1 MVKYIDKTK
10 KVIEIDEKS
19 LLFYKYMIDYWAELD
34 NHPKYTLD
42 LKIIK

>member
-1 MVKYIDKTK
+1 MVKYIDETK

-19 LLFYKYMIDYWAELD
+19 LLFYKYMIDCWAELD
-34 NHPKYTLD
+34 SHPKTLD

>member
-1 MVKYIDKTK
+1 MVKYINETN
-10 KVIEIDEKS
+10 IEIDEKS

-34 NHPKYTLD
+34 SHPKYTLD

>member
-1 MVKYIDKTK
+1 MVKYINETN
-10 KVIEIDEKS
+10 IEIDEKS

-42 LKIIK
+42 LKIII

>member
-1 MVKYIDKTK
+1 MVKYIDETN
-10 KVIEIDEKS
+10 IEIDEKS